1 MHCVCGLVSE
11 CTVFV
16 VWFQNAQCL
25 WFGFRMHNV
34 FVVAFR
40 IHNVCG
46 MVLERTV
53 TMCLCG
59 FFQKCLWFGFRM
71 HNVFMVW
78 FQNAQ
83 CPGLVH
89 SLWFQCAASGVP
101 WLWPQ

>member
-16 VWFQNAQCL
+16 VWFQNAQRL

-34 FVVAFR
+34 FVVSFR
-40 IHNVCG
+40 IHNVCD

-53 TMCLCG
+53 TMCLW
-59 FFQKCLWFGFRM
+59 FLSKCTMF
-71 HNVFMVW
+71 VVW

-83 CPGLVH
+83 CIYGLV
-89 SLWFQCAASGVP
+89 SECTMSWACTQPVVSMCC
-101 WLWPQ
+101 